1 MTDSE
6 TPSRDFLLGVVEGFY
21 GRPFTSEQR
30 KELFRKIKNFGMQC
44 YVYAPKDDYKHRGYW
59 RELYT
64 VEEGDHLAGK
74 NLQRT
79 WLLLLLSDPLN
90 FFHSSRIDNCS
101 KRAKHRFLLC
111 FVTWIRYHI

>member
-1 MTDSE
+1 MADSE

-74 NLQRT
+74 KTTNLIF
-79 WLLLLLSDPLN
+79 S
-90 FFHSSRIDNCS
+90 
-101 KRAKHRFLLC
+101 
-111 FVTWIRYHI
+111 FVV

>member
-1 MTDSE
+1 MKICIPFIFFAIKLVLKVFASFTSQRTSEVTMTDSE

-74 NLQRT
+74 TRQQT
-79 WLLLLLSDPLN
+79 
-90 FFHSSRIDNCS
+90 
-101 KRAKHRFLLC
+101 
-111 FVTWIRYHI
+111 